1 MVDPK
6 YIVSVGAALLFAGAA
21 AAQVQ
26 KGAIAPAFEFEKVWN
41 DGPQSFDDLAGKVV
55 ILDFAQTW

>member
-1 MVDPK
+1 MVHPK
-6 YIVSVGAALLFAGAA
+6 YIVSIGAALLFAGAGV
-21 AAQVQ
+21 AQS
-26 KGAIAPAFEFEKVWN
+26 KGAAPPEFSFEKVWN

>member
-1 MVDPK
+1 MVHPMHF
-6 YIVSVGAALLFAGAA
+6 VSVGAALLFAGAVAAQAKGA
-21 AAQVQ
+21 AA
-26 KGAIAPAFEFEKVWN
+26 PEFTFEKVWN